1 MRTLALALAIAA
13 AFAASACGSDD
24 DDSEAAN
31 GCEEVDMP
39 DQKARVTPKPPT
51 RPLSEG
57 TTYNLVV
64 ETNCGN
70 FTIELDQKTAPKAT
84 ASLVALARDRYFD
97 ETIIHRVVPSFVIQ
111 GGDPTGT
118 GSGGPGYKTVD
129 IPPRDAKYTRGV
141 VAMAKA
147 ADEPLGTAGSQFF
160 VVTAADAGLP
170 PDYAIVGRVTAGL
183 QDTIMS
189 IDHLG
194 DAQTEKPTQTVLIRR
209 MRVETA

>member
-1 MRTLALALAIAA
+1 MALGL
-13 AFAASACGSDD
+13 AFAALLATSACGGGDD
-24 DDSEAAN
+24 NEPEAAA

-39 DQKARVTPKPPT
+39 DQNAPQTPKPPT
-51 RPLSEG
+51 GPLGEG
-57 TTYNLVV
+57 TTYRLVV

-70 FTIELDQKTAPKAT
+70 FTIELDQKSAPKAT
-84 ASLVALARDRYFD
+84 ASLVALARDGYFD
-97 ETIIHRVVPSFVIQ
+97 DTIIHRVVPSFVIQ

-129 IPPRDAKYTRGV
+129 IPPQDAKYTRGV

-160 VVTAADAGLP
+160 VVTAVDAGLP

-183 QDTIMS
+183 QGTVQR

-194 DAQTEKPTQTVLIRR
+194 NAQTEKPSQTVLIRR
-209 MRVETA
+209 VRVETA